1 MHQFILKPKCTNM
14 FFNFNQM
21 GKLNMKIYEFMKNKE
36 CKLIQLTVTNNKW
49 QNHCSIIYSYHL
61 VTFQIIDLSQKVNNF
76 HNLIFSYFDLR
87 INRKLEIKDN
97 FCAKNLWM
105 IILFSNMYYS
115 LFLATRFVITARW
128 TWPFSANTIWTT
140 TSTALSSRFTGTS
153 ALACI
158 ALTTIF
164 LLATSRASGS
174 TNAGTAFAAIPA
186 SSAFSRCYCNGFLKQ
201 GNEKRY

>member
-61 VTFQIIDLSQKVNNF
+61 VTIQIIDLSQKVNNF

-97 FCAKNLWM
+97 LCTKNLWM
-105 IILFSNMYYS
+105 IILFSNMYIPYFLQQGLS
-115 LFLATRFVITARW
+115 LQHAGHDPSPQTQFGPQQVQHWAADLQELPHWHALPWQQFFSWQQAGRVAPLTPEPHLQLSPHPVHFPDAT
-128 TWPFSANTIWTT
+128 
-140 TSTALSSRFTGTS
+140 
-153 ALACI
+153 
-158 ALTTIF
+158 
-164 LLATSRASGS
+164 ATVS
-174 TNAGTAFAAIPA
+174 
-186 SSAFSRCYCNGFLKQ
+186 LKQ